1 MHEVALVTTMP
12 LESVLSKISEDEL
25 EDDPDTIEAL
35 EDKGKATK
43 QSKSKRQR
51 RKVNHRKII
60 VHENGEICSRT
71 YNQPCPH
78 DDDSDQED
86 DTTEGN
92 FLSLINDHIMDKT
105 PIFSLL
111 FI

>member
-1 MHEVALVTTMP
+1 MNEIASVTTMP

-25 EDDPDTIEAL
+25 EDEPDRIEAL

-43 QSKSKRQR
+43 LSKSERQR
-51 RKVNHRKII
+51 RKVSHRKII

-92 FLSLINDHIMDKT
+92 FLSLINNHIMNKT
-105 PIFSLL
+105 PTFSLL